1 MSLKHALLGFLSQ
14 QPLTGYDLKKAF
26 DGSVSNFWPADQAQ
40 IYRTLARLV
49 ADGLAEVRV
58 VPQEGRPARKEHH
71 ITPAGHDELQRWVRT
86 PLDPQPTREAF
97 LLQVYFAGEV
107 SREEFLAVID
117 ERIQEGEIEMDVFR
131 GIVAGFAAAIG
142 DAPLSLEHWLP
153 MATLDNGFRHFTT
166 ELAWLRDL
174 RAQISDPAAEVPL
187 SWRRFRDGVLKKK
200 GGAA

>member
-49 ADGLAEVRV
+49 ADELAEVRV

-71 ITPAGHDELQRWVRT
+71 ITPAGREELRRWVRT
-86 PLDPQPTREAF
+86 PLDPQPTREQF

-107 SREEFLAVID
+107 SREDFLAVID
-117 ERIQEGEIEMDVFR
+117 ERIREGEIEMDVFR

-142 DAPLSLEHWLP
+142 DAPLTLEQWLP
-153 MATLDNGFRHFTT
+153 MATLDNGFRHFAT
-166 ELAWLRDL
+166 ELDWLREL
-174 RAQISDPAAEVPL
+174 RAQISEPAAEVPR
-187 SWRRFRDGVLKKK
+187 SWRRFRDAVLQTE
-200 GGAA
+200 GGAS